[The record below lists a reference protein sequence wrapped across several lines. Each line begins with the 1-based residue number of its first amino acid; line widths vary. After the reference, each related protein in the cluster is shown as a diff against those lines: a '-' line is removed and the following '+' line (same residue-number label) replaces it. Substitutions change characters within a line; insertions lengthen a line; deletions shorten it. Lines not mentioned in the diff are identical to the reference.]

1 MRELNAAKAE
11 AFAGRM
17 VGILNDAL
25 IALMTSIG
33 HQTRLFDTMAELG
46 PATSEGIA
54 QAAGLNERYVREW
67 LGAMVTGEIVE
78 YDAAERRYHL
88 PAEHAASLTRDA
100 GSGNLATMTQFVS
113 CMGNVEQGIV
123 DCFRNGGGLS
133 YSAYD
138 RFHRIMAEE
147 SAQTFDETLIQ
158 RTIPAV
164 PGLAEQLDQGIGV
177 LDVGCGSGHAINVM
191 ARAFPSSR
199 FAGYDFSPE
208 AIAAARSEAAAW
220 GLSNARFEVRD
231 VTNLAPDETFDFITA
246 FDSIHDQAKPRDV
259 LCGIA
264 RALREGGTFLMV
276 DIDGS
281 SRVEDNV
288 GRPLAPF
295 IYAVSTLHCMSVSLG
310 QNGEGLGA
318 AWGEQKARELL
329 AEAGFTQVDAMRV
342 EGDIINCY
350 YVARK

>member
-1 MRELNAAKAE
+1 MPELNAAKAE

-17 VGILNDAL
+17 VGILNDAF
-25 IALMTSIG
+25 IALLTSIG

-46 PATSEGIA
+46 PATGEAIA
-54 QAAGLNERYVREW
+54 EHAGLNERYVREW

-88 PAEHAASLTRDA
+88 PAEHAASLTLAA

-113 CMGNVEQGIV
+113 CMGTVEQGIV
-123 DCFRNGGGLS
+123 ECFRNGGGLS

-147 SAQTFDETLIQ
+147 SAQTFDETLVQ

-164 PGLAEQLDQGIGV
+164 PGLAEQLDRGIDV

-208 AIAAARSEAAAW
+208 AIEAARSEAAAW
-220 GLSNARFEVRD
+220 GLSNARFEVKD
-231 VTNLAPDETFDFITA
+231 VTDLAHGETFDFITA

-259 LCGIA
+259 LRGIA
-264 RALREGGTFLMV
+264 RALRDGGTFLMV

-281 SRVEDNV
+281 SHVEQNV

-295 IYAVSTLHCMSVSLG
+295 IYSISTLHCMSVSLG

-329 AEAGFTQVDAMRV
+329 AEAGFTKVDATRI